1 MIAKTRSV
9 SPRQTAVALHFVK
22 LTDMVI
28 ALEAVAVAGDG
39 TLQGKKSADLLV
51 NVPRKPPGVIEVMT
65 NVDPF
70 WVVQICP
77 RAN

>member
-1 MIAKTRSV
+1 MAN
-9 SPRQTAVALHFVK
+9 AN
-22 LTDMVI
+22 
-28 ALEAVAVAGDG
+28 EAVAVAGDG

-70 WVVQICP
+70 SVVQICP